1 MEIIKIKINEIKPY
15 ENNVKL
21 HPKEQI
27 EQIISSIKEMGFNDP
42 IAVDENNVIIE
53 GHGRYEAL
61 KQIGYKE
68 CECIVLRHLTEEQKN
83 AYRLIHNKLTMNTDF
98 DFDGLIEELN
108 KITNIDM
115 GKYDFNFEIEE
126 EKEIVEDE
134 VPEVDEENEPIT
146 QRGDI
151 WKLGNHRLM
160 CGDSTDKWDVKQLI
174 NGDQMDLLVTDPP
187 YNVNVKNSKGMQIE
201 NDNMEN
207 NEFAEFLNKAFENAN
222 ELLKQGGSFYV
233 WHADTE
239 GLNFRIACKKNGLT
253 VKSCL
258 IWVKNN
264 AILSRADYH
273 WKHEPC
279 LYGWKEG
286 ASHYFTNDFTQTTV
300 IEDKI
305 DVNKLNK
312 EELKKLVKNLLSDN
326 KPTTIIHEDKPL
338 VNDLHPTMKPIK
350 LIALLV
356 RNSSK
361 PQEKVIDLFGGAGS
375 TLIACEQ
382 LNRKCYTMEYDP
394 KYCDV
399 IIKRWEQFTGKKA
412 YKING

>member
-1 MEIIKIKINEIKPY
+1 
-15 ENNVKL
+15 
-21 HPKEQI
+21 
-27 EQIISSIKEMGFNDP
+27 MGGF
-42 IAVDENNVIIE
+42 
-53 GHGRYEAL
+53 Y
-61 KQIGYKE
+61 
-68 CECIVLRHLTEEQKN
+68 
-83 AYRLIHNKLTMNTDF
+83 
-98 DFDGLIEELN
+98 
-108 KITNIDM
+108 
-115 GKYDFNFEIEE
+115 
-126 EKEIVEDE
+126 
-134 VPEVDEENEPIT
+134 
-146 QRGDI
+146 I
-151 WKLGNHRLM
+151 WH
-160 CGDSTDKWDVKQLI
+160 GDSESV
-174 NGDQMDLLVTDPP
+174 
-187 YNVNVKNSKGMQIE
+187 
-201 NDNMEN
+201 
-207 NEFAEFLNKAFENAN
+207 
-222 ELLKQGGSFYV
+222 
-233 WHADTE
+233 
-239 GLNFRIACKKNGLT
+239 NFRLSCKKNGLT

-258 IWVKNN
+258 IWAKNQ

-312 EELKKLVKNLLSDN
+312 EELKKLVKDLLSDN

-412 YKING
+412 CKING